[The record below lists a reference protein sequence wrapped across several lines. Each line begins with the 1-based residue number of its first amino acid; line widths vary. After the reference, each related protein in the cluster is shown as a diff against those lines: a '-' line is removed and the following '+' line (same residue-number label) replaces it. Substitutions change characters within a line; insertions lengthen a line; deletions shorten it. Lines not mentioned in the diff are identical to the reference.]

1 MQMLILTFEIEVNA
15 TQGRDLINGVDEGS
29 YVLLEAEVRDIV
41 DVAGIGDVT
50 NDVEFAGGYGKYL
63 IFYGK

>member
-50 NDVEFAGGYGKYL
+50 NDVEFVGGCGKYL